1 MGTKRRKFSKEF
13 KQEAVRLV
21 EAGGRSASDVAL
33 SLDISQALLSKW
45 IQSQRDDGDEAFR
58 GNGKRTAAEEELW
71 RLKLENKRLSMELE
85 FLKKVSR
92 YFAKEP
98 K

>member
-1 MGTKRRKFSKEF
+1 MVNKHKQYTKEF
-13 KQEAVRLV
+13 KEEAVRL
-21 EAGGRSASDVAL
+21 AISGGRTRSEVAE
-33 SLDISQALLSKW
+33 SLGIYPSLVTRW
-45 IQSQRDDGDEAFR
+45 IQEQEREGREAFR
-58 GNGKRTAAEEELW
+58 GQGKRTALEEELW
-71 RLKLENKRLSMELE
+71 RLKIENKRLQQEME

>member
-1 MGTKRRKFSKEF
+1 
-13 KQEAVRLV
+13 
-21 EAGGRSASDVAL
+21 VAL

>member
-21 EAGGRSASDVAL
+21 EAGGRSAGEVATSL
-33 SLDISQALLSKW
+33 SISQSLLSKW
-45 IQSQRDDGDEAFR
+45 IQSKTEDGEEAFR
-58 GNGKRTAAEEELW
+58 GNGKRTGVEEELW

>member
-21 EAGGRSASDVAL
+21 EAGGRSASEVSASL
-33 SLDISQALLSKW
+33 SISQALLSKW
-45 IQSQRDDGDEAFR
+45 IQSKTEDGEEAFR
-58 GNGKRTAAEEELW
+58 GNGKRTGVEEELW

-85 FLKKVSR
+85 FLKK
-92 YFAKEP
+92 
-98 K
+98 

>member
-1 MGTKRRKFSKEF
+1 MTKKNRTYTKEF
-13 KQEAVRLV
+13 KEEAVRLAT
-21 EAGGRSASDVAL
+21 AGGRSRMEVAT
-33 SLDISQALLSKW
+33 SLGIAPSLITKW
-45 IQSQRDDGDEAFR
+45 IQAQEREGAEAFR
-58 GNGKRTAAEEELW
+58 GSGKRTALEEELW
-71 RLKLENKRLSMELE
+71 RLKLENKRLQQEMD